1 MACGDLSTH
10 RGFSRVVTG
19 QTREKASFS
28 QCALRQ
34 YGVQHEDAVTQTGLH
49 RTIPGIPAV
58 TAPWY
63 HLRISL
69 TQPCFA
75 SSQYEHSR
83 LRIYMPNADALLLGT
98 LTWLKQCHPT
108 IFLVRRSGHI
118 RPMEPLAITGCN
130 NQIRSVVSMKN
141 TCHHTILQAR
151 RSEQSWHESLWEE

>member
-19 QTREKASFS
+19 QTREEASFN
-28 QCALRQ
+28 QCAPRQ
-34 YGVQHEDAVTQTGLH
+34 YGVPHEETVTQTGVH
-49 RTIPGIPAV
+49 RTIPGILAV

-63 HLRISL
+63 HVGSSL

-75 SSQYEHSR
+75 CSQYEHSR

-108 IFLVRRSGHI
+108 FFLVRSGHI
-118 RPMEPLAITGCN
+118 RLMKPPAITGSN
-130 NQIRSVVSMKN
+130 SQIRSVVSMKN
-141 TCHHTILQAR
+141 NCHHNIAGTPKWTKLA
-151 RSEQSWHESLWEE
+151 

>member
-19 QTREKASFS
+19 QTREEASFS
-28 QCALRQ
+28 QCAPRQ
-34 YGVQHEDAVTQTGLH
+34 YGVPHEETVTQTGVH
-49 RTIPGIPAV
+49 RTIPGILAV

-63 HLRISL
+63 HVGSSL

-75 SSQYEHSR
+75 CSQYEHSR

-108 IFLVRRSGHI
+108 FFLGTQWAY
-118 RPMEPLAITGCN
+118 PPYEATGN
-130 NQIRSVVSMKN
+130 NRQQQPDSISRFD
-141 TCHHTILQAR
+141 
-151 RSEQSWHESLWEE
+151 EE